1 MLKYCQ
7 IVNNQTGLVAIA
19 TGKAIDEYKK
29 MGMVERDVEK
39 SDVDGC
45 WYLAEKCPHKSEEQK
60 LQEAKEAKYNEALQG
75 AKDFIDNEAV
85 YQFDE
90 NNHIEATDGNIGKM
104 TAYALGFQTGTIQQV
119 AWTSKEDNVLILNA
133 NDVLRI
139 LTGLGEIQSDVWN
152 RQFVNYKTRIDNAQ
166 TVEAVNKIEVIYVN

>member
-7 IVNNQTGLVAIA
+7 ILNNETGRVAIA
-19 TGKAIDEYKK
+19 TGTNTAYYQSI
-29 MGMVERDVEK
+29 GMVERDVEQ
-39 SDVDGC
+39 SDVDYD
-45 WYLAEKCPHKSEEQK
+45 WYLKEKCPHKSEEQK

-75 AKDFIDNEAV
+75 AKDFIDNEAA

-133 NDVLRI
+133 EDVLRI